1 MTPNMSR
8 GKNRVFVGLYFR
20 QGITANPLS
29 TSLNHA
35 RFHWAIRVEPK
46 GSNGRG
52 TCYEVKEEDVYVNV
66 LGSGGWRYY
75 RTEAEGDPM
84 LMGRIMVGKLPRG
97 VGAADVDGMLKE
109 VPLPREG
116 AEPLE
121 NCVSWTERALGAL
134 RGRGWVEEFD
144 IGGFMEHARERVTLW
159 FESGVYPEKMSI
171 DNYTQRPM

>member
-1 MTPNMSR
+1 MTR

-20 QGITANPLS
+20 QCITANPDS

-46 GSNGRG
+46 GSDGRG
-52 TCYEVKEEDVYVNV
+52 ACYEVKEEDVYVNV
-66 LGSGGWRYY
+66 PGSGGWRYHC
-75 RTEAEGDPM
+75 TADESEPM
-84 LMGRIMVGKLPRG
+84 LIGRIMVGKLPPG
-97 VGAADVDGMLKE
+97 IDAASVDGLLRE

-121 NCVSWTERALGAL
+121 NCVSWTEEALGVL

-144 IGGFMEHARERVTLW
+144 VKEFMEHARDRATVW
-159 FESGVYPEKMSI
+159 FEGGVYPGKVSTE
-171 DNYTQRPM
+171 NYTQRPM